1 MDRTYTWKLQADQGA
16 SRQEGFENRVD
27 LSRCEETGDQLSS
40 LQVAQGVGQ
49 QLWYIRE
56 CFSMWSQRIRT
67 KRWQSLTTLNVL
79 YDPCLAKNCDT
90 GSKEKRRQR
99 EEKTNQN
106 KSLDFTREMFTMLKR
121 CQSRASDLQL
131 LQTSMICNCPQQFFR
146 HCHHLEFLRIFFLKG
161 WHSELPRFA
170 SVLGAS
176 WWRAPDNRYCLPI
189 IAYTVAFMPTYI

>member
-1 MDRTYTWKLQADQGA
+1 MVARTYTWKLQADQGA

-56 CFSMWSQRIRT
+56 FFSMWSQRIRT

-146 HCHHLEFLRIFFLKG
+146 HCHHLKFLRKFLF
-161 WHSELPRFA
+161 ER
-170 SVLGAS
+170 
-176 WWRAPDNRYCLPI
+176 
-189 IAYTVAFMPTYI
+189 VAFWTTSICLSPWSLLKASTW